1 MILHKTDVDDL
12 ARALTTPFS
21 MQLVA
26 EVDHFGVYLYLS
38 SGAVQ
43 RHVHVTQDELF
54 YVHDGVLSLDTD
66 WGPVL
71 LRPHEFA
78 VVPRGVSH
86 ASGSLARTT
95 VLLFQARG
103 DPDRKNGHGR
113 LSAEGGM
120 DHLPSW
126 SVRAQAAAGAGA
138 GAPFATRPLATV
150 DEMSLR
156 VARAEGATPWHR
168 HDLHD
173 EMVYVVEGQVALGS
187 EIGPLLVRAGELVV
201 LPRGRIHRLVAA
213 EPGIVVTLIHGE
225 VPPEEQ
231 MGRQEE

>member
-1 MILHKTDVDDL
+1 MILQKVDVDAL
-12 ARALTTPFS
+12 AASLTVPFV
-21 MQLVA
+21 MYPVG

-38 SGAVQ
+38 TGVVQ
-43 RHVHVTQDELF
+43 RHAHATQDELF
-54 YVHDGVLSLDTD
+54 YVHDGLLSLDTD
-66 WGPVL
+66 WGPAL

-95 VLLFQARG
+95 VLFFQARG

-113 LSAEGGM
+113 LSAEGAM
-120 DHLPSW
+120 DHLPTW
-126 SVRAQAAAGAGA
+126 SVRAEAAGA
-138 GAPFATRPLATV
+138 GAPFEARPLATV

-168 HDLHD
+168 HERHD

-187 EIGPLLVRAGELVV
+187 EIGPLLVRAGEVV
-201 LPRGRIHRLVAA
+201 VVPRGRIHRLVAA